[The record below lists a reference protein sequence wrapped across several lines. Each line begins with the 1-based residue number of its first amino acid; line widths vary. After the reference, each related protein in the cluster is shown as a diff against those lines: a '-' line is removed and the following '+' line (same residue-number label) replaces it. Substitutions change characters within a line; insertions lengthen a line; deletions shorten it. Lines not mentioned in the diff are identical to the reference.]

1 MQYPTRGDN
10 VKYDKVIR
18 KCLDLCDINIML
30 YISTHTKL
38 FGCHAFDSIQYL
50 VKNFYLIPKYSFYI
64 LSFQFPVAIKCIEP
78 LQ

>member
-10 VKYDKVIR
+10 VKYDEVIR

-38 FGCHAFDSIQYL
+38 FGAIFNIWL
-50 VKNFYLIPKYSFYI
+50 RTVIKIPKYSFYI

>member
-38 FGCHAFDSIQYL
+38 LGRYFDSIQYL

>member
-38 FGCHAFDSIQYL
+38 FGLILFNIWL
-50 VKNFYLIPKYSFYI
+50 RTFIKIPKYSFYI

>member
-10 VKYDKVIR
+10 VKYDEVIR

-38 FGCHAFDSIQYL
+38 FNAFDSIQYL

>member
-10 VKYDKVIR
+10 VKYDEVIR

-38 FGCHAFDSIQYL
+38 TILILFNIWLRTFI
-50 VKNFYLIPKYSFYI
+50 KIPKYSFYI
-64 LSFQFPVAIKCIEP
+64 LSFQFSVAIKCIEP

>member
-10 VKYDKVIR
+10 VKYDEVIR
-18 KCLDLCDINIML
+18 KCLDLCDINILL

-38 FGCHAFDSIQYL
+38 TLLILFNIWLRTFI
-50 VKNFYLIPKYSFYI
+50 KIPKYSFYI
-64 LSFQFPVAIKCIEP
+64 FSFQFPVAIKCIEP

>member
-30 YISTHTKL
+30 YISTHTK
-38 FGCHAFDSIQYL
+38 FNAFDSIQYL

>member
-10 VKYDKVIR
+10 VKYDEVIR

-38 FGCHAFDSIQYL
+38 FNAFDSIQYL
-50 VKNFYLIPKYSFYI
+50 VKNFY
-64 LSFQFPVAIKCIEP
+64 
-78 LQ
+78 

>member
-10 VKYDKVIR
+10 VKYDEVIR

-38 FGCHAFDSIQYL
+38 FGLFNIWL
-50 VKNFYLIPKYSFYI
+50 RTFIKIPKYSFYI

>member
-38 FGCHAFDSIQYL
+38 TL
-50 VKNFYLIPKYSFYI
+50 LILFNI
-64 LSFQFPVAIKCIEP
+64 WLRTFI
-78 LQ
+78 

>member
-10 VKYDKVIR
+10 VKYDEVIR

-38 FGCHAFDSIQYL
+38 FNAFDSIQYL
-50 VKNFYLIPKYSFYI
+50 VKNFYQNPKI
-64 LSFQFPVAIKCIEP
+64 
-78 LQ
+78 